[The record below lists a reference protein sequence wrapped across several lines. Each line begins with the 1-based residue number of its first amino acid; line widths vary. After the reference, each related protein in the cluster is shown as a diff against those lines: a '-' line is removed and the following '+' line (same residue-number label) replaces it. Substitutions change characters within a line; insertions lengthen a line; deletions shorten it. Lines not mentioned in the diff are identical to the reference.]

1 MKLSSLIVL
10 FAASGDAKPSPEAR
24 ATMKAKKNS
33 QDLAWELLFNSGTS
47 EENKVISPVCIT
59 GAMYML
65 AAGAKGQTQQE
76 IFDIL
81 TKTLGQGPEET
92 FQKYNDLRNFH
103 SDSGN
108 AHTLNIANGVF
119 ANEGMIEEGYTT
131 LLTDTYQLTDS
142 ESIQTVDF
150 ENDNEG
156 ATEQINQW
164 IYRNT
169 NGMIDPMYEE
179 ALDPDMAILL
189 SSSLYFKGS
198 WESKFK
204 TDFETDYK
212 PCWSVL
218 GDTTTCME
226 DVKFMQHNGQYRTL
240 VQSFRG
246 FTAEI
251 VEVPM
256 KQSNFEFKGHKYE
269 NQMVFQIWYPN
280 DDIRNP
286 EMDKKMQ
293 DLIRAKYHKIRTNEN
308 YANGPQSV
316 KLTMPKFE
324 IDFDQDV
331 KKLMGELGIET
342 VFSKQKDLSPMV
354 GDNNNDV
361 DISKINHKVKFE
373 LDEEGVEGA
382 AAANVEISF
391 RNLVSPKPIVI
402 ARPFYF
408 TVSAV
413 CRNKT
418 RQQGCPYGNIPIFI
432 GKVTDPTNSAI

>member
-10 FAASGDAKPSPEAR
+10 FAASGDAKPSPA
-24 ATMKAKKNS
+24 AKAAMKAKKNT

-81 TKTLGQGPEET
+81 TKTLGQGPDET

-119 ANEGMIEEGYTT
+119 ANEGMLEEGYTS
-131 LLTDTYQLTDS
+131 LLTDTYQLADA

-198 WESKFK
+198 WESKFR
-204 TDFETDYK
+204 TDFDDYK
-212 PCWSVL
+212 PCWNEY
-218 GDTTTCME
+218 GDTTSCIE
-226 DVKFMQHNGQYRTL
+226 NVEFMQHNGQYRYL
-240 VQSFRG
+240 EQSFRG
-246 FTAEI
+246 MGAQV

-256 KQSNFEFKGHKYE
+256 KQSDFEFKGDKFE
-269 NQMVFQIWYPN
+269 NQMVFQIWYPK

-286 EMDKKMQ
+286 DVDKKMQ
-293 DLIRAKYHKIRTNEN
+293 DLIRAKYHKVRTNEN

-342 VFSKQKDLSPMV
+342 VFSKQKDLTPMV

-382 AAANVEISF
+382 AAANIEISF
-391 RNLVSPKPIVI
+391 RNLASPKPIVI

-418 RQQGCPYGNIPIFI
+418 TKQGCPYGNIPIFI

>member
-1 MKLSSLIVL
+1 MKLSSLAVL
-10 FAASGDAKPSPEAR
+10 FAASGDAKPTPEAR
-24 ATMKAKKNS
+24 AAMKAKKNT

-76 IFDIL
+76 IFDTL
-81 TKTLGQGPEET
+81 TKTIGQGPEET

-103 SDSGN
+103 SDGGN

-119 ANEGMIEEGYTT
+119 ANEGMLEEGYTS
-131 LLTDTYQLTDS
+131 LLTDKYQLTDS

-179 ALDPDMAILL
+179 PLDPDMAILL

-198 WESKFK
+198 WENKFQ
-204 TDFETDYK
+204 TDFDDYK
-212 PCWSVL
+212 PCWGEY
-218 GDTTTCME
+218 GDTSSCNE
-226 DVKFMQHNGQYRTL
+226 NVQFMQHNGQYRYLEQT
-240 VQSFRG
+240 FRNFG
-246 FTAEI
+246 AQIIEI
-251 VEVPM
+251 PM
-256 KQSNFEFKGHKYE
+256 KQSNFEFQGDKYE
-269 NQMVFQIWYPN
+269 NQMVFQIWYPK

-286 EMDKKMQ
+286 DVDKKMQ
-293 DLIRAKYHKIRTNEN
+293 DLIRAKYSKVRTNEN

-373 LDEEGVEGA
+373 LDEDGVEGA

-391 RNLVSPKPIVI
+391 RNLASPKPIVI

-408 TVSAV
+408 TVSGL

-418 RQQGCPYGNIPIFI
+418 TKNGCPFGNIPIFI

>member
-1 MKLSSLIVL
+1 MGRLVFLFLVFLTDSETINFVKNRETYHRMKLSSLIVL
-10 FAASGDAKPSPEAR
+10 FAASGDAKPTPEAR
-24 ATMKAKKNS
+24 AAMKAKKNT
-33 QDLAWELLFNSGTS
+33 QDIAWELLFKSGSS
-47 EENKVISPVCIT
+47 EDNKVISPLCIT

-76 IFDIL
+76 IIDYF
-81 TKTLGQGPEET
+81 TKTEGQSPEET

-119 ANEGMIEEGYTT
+119 ANEGMVEEGYTS
-131 LLTDTYQLTDS
+131 LPTDTYKLTDA

-150 ENDNEG
+150 ENNNEG

-169 NGMIDPMYEE
+169 DGMIGPMYEE

-198 WESKFK
+198 WESKFR
-204 TDFETDYK
+204 TDFDELK
-212 PCWSVL
+212 PCWN
-218 GDTTTCME
+218 
-226 DVKFMQHNGQYRTL
+226 KFG
-240 VQSFRG
+240 
-246 FTAEI
+246 
-251 VEVPM
+251 
-256 KQSNFEFKGHKYE
+256 
-269 NQMVFQIWYPN
+269 NQMVFQIWYPKA
-280 DDIRNP
+280 DIRDP
-286 EMDKKMQ
+286 DVDKKMQ
-293 DLIRAKYHKIRTNEN
+293 ELIRAKYHKVRTNEN

-342 VFSKQKDLSPMV
+342 VFSKQKDLTPMV

-382 AAANVEISF
+382 AAANIEISF
-391 RNLVSPKPIVI
+391 RNLASPKPVVI

-418 RQQGCPYGNIPIFI
+418 TNQGCPFGNIPIFI
-432 GKVTDPTNSAI
+432 

>member
-1 MKLSSLIVL
+1 MKLSSLAVL

-24 ATMKAKKNS
+24 AALKAKKNT

-65 AAGAKGQTQQE
+65 AAGAQGETQQE

-81 TKTLGQGPEET
+81 TKTIGQGPEET

-103 SDSGN
+103 SDGGN

-119 ANEGMIEEGYTT
+119 ANEGMLEEGYTS
-131 LLTDTYQLTDS
+131 LLTDKYQLTDS
-142 ESIQTVDF
+142 ESIHTVDF

-179 ALDPDMAILL
+179 PLDPDMAILL

-198 WESKFK
+198 WESKFQ
-204 TDFETDYK
+204 TDFDDHR
-212 PCWSVL
+212 PCWGEY
-218 GDTTTCME
+218 GDTSRCNE
-226 DVKFMQHNGQYRTL
+226 NVQFMQHNGQYRYLEQTYRNFGA
-240 VQSFRG
+240 QII
-246 FTAEI
+246 EI
-251 VEVPM
+251 PM
-256 KQSNFEFKGHKYE
+256 KQSNFEFQGDKYE
-269 NQMVFQIWYPN
+269 NQMVFQIWYPK

-286 EMDKKMQ
+286 DVDKKMQ
-293 DLIRAKYHKIRTNEN
+293 DLIRAKYFKVRTNEN

-373 LDEEGVEGA
+373 LDEDGVEGA

-391 RNLVSPKPIVI
+391 RNLASPKPIVI

-408 TVSAV
+408 TVSGL

-418 RQQGCPYGNIPIFI
+418 TKNGCPFGNIPIFI

>member
-10 FAASGDAKPSPEAR
+10 FAASGDAKPSPA
-24 ATMKAKKNS
+24 AKAAMKAKKNT

-81 TKTLGQGPEET
+81 TKTLGQGPDET

-119 ANEGMIEEGYTT
+119 ANEGMLEEGYTS
-131 LLTDTYQLTDS
+131 LLTDTYQLTDA

-198 WESKFK
+198 WESKFR
-204 TDFETDYK
+204 TDFDDYK
-212 PCWSVL
+212 PCWNEY
-218 GDTTTCME
+218 GDTTSCIE
-226 DVKFMQHNGQYRTL
+226 NVEFMQHNGQYRYL
-240 VQSFRG
+240 EQSFRG
-246 FTAEI
+246 MGAQV

-256 KQSNFEFKGHKYE
+256 KQSDFEFKGDKFE
-269 NQMVFQIWYPN
+269 NQMVFQIWYPK

-286 EMDKKMQ
+286 DKDKKMQ
-293 DLIRAKYHKIRTNEN
+293 DLIRAKYHKVRTNEN

-342 VFSKQKDLSPMV
+342 VFSKQKDLTPMV

-361 DISKINHKVKFE
+361 DI
-373 LDEEGVEGA
+373 
-382 AAANVEISF
+382 
-391 RNLVSPKPIVI
+391 R
-402 ARPFYF
+402 
-408 TVSAV
+408 
-413 CRNKT
+413 
-418 RQQGCPYGNIPIFI
+418 
-432 GKVTDPTNSAI
+432 